1 MTKSTHAPRPG
12 GEPSGERRPPRS
24 RRRAMLVGLSAAV
37 TLPLCLAAWASLPA
51 PATGAAEK
59 AAPPAAAEGG
69 TISAAAPAAPSPTA
83 TPPGASK
90 TAPLGALNKELATST
105 VKGFLDS
112 VAAIDPTSKS
122 LGAKLS
128 AVARG
133 AIVDELENEQQELE
147 SNGWTQ
153 RGKASVKSVTIISTN
168 LTATPPTAVAQAC
181 VDSSKVVTLDADG
194 RPLAGTDP
202 AAAHAALN
210 IYSLQQD
217 GGTWRI
223 TARTFPDDPAC

>member
-1 MTKSTHAPRPG
+1 MTKSTHAPQPG
-12 GEPSGERRPPRS
+12 GEPSGERRPPRP
-24 RRRAMLVGLSAAV
+24 RRRAVLVGLSAAV
-37 TLPLCLAAWASLPA
+37 TFPLCLAAWASLPA
-51 PATGAAEK
+51 PATGAVEK
-59 AAPPAAAEGG
+59 AAPPAVGG
-69 TISAAAPAAPSPTA
+69 TIRAAAPAAPSPTA
-83 TPPGASK
+83 TPPGAST

-105 VKGFLDS
+105 VKGFLES
-112 VAAIDPTSKS
+112 VAAVDPTSKS

-153 RGKASVKSVTIISTN
+153 RGKATVKSVTIISTN
-168 LTATPPTAVAQAC
+168 LTATPPAAVAQAC
-181 VDSSKVVTLDADG
+181 VDSGKVVTLDADG